1 MAKLTILGA
10 AESGIG
16 AAKLA
21 VKKDWEV
28 FVSDAGMIGQE
39 RKEVLSHIGVQ
50 WEEGAHSDRIF
61 EADLVVK
68 SPGITDKA
76 PIIKKMHEKGIPVI
90 SEIEFAS
97 RYTSATIVGITGSNG
112 KTTTSTLM
120 HHLLKKAGRDSILAG
135 NIGRSF
141 ADALAEREPEVFVLE
156 LSSFQLDGIVDF
168 RPDIAI
174 LLNITPDHL
183 DRYEYD
189 INQYA
194 DSKFRVAMN
203 QKESDV
209 FIYCDDDP
217 LILEGL
223 QKHELKG
230 QKIPFSIQH
239 SVPEGAWLENEELKF
254 LLNSEH
260 NTKLNTTLST
270 MSIYTLALQG
280 KHNLYN
286 SMAAGIAANV
296 LNVRSESV
304 RESFSDFQNVEH
316 RLELIG
322 KVNGVE
328 YINDSKATNVNATW
342 YALESMNNPV
352 VWVVGGVDKGNDYS
366 QLLDLV
372 REKVKAIVCLGKD
385 NKKIIAAFK
394 DVVPVIVETE
404 SAADS
409 VHQSSLVARPG
420 DTVLLSPCCASFDL
434 FENYEERGRMFKRA
448 VRSL

>member
-1 MAKLTILGA
+1 MGKLTVLDA

-21 VKKDWEV
+21 VKKDWKV
-28 FVSDAGMIGQE
+28 FVSDAGTISQK
-39 RKEVLSHIGVQ
+39 RKDVLSHIGVP
-50 WEEGAHSDRIF
+50 WEEEGHSDALF
-61 EADLVVK
+61 DTDLVVK
-68 SPGITDKA
+68 SPGIPDTAAVVLKL
-76 PIIKKMHEKGIPVI
+76 KGKGIEVI

-97 RYTSATIVGITGSNG
+97 RYTNATIVGVTGSNG
-112 KTTTSTLM
+112 KTTTSTLI
-120 HHLLKKAGRDSILAG
+120 HHILKKAGRDSVLAG

-141 ADALAEREPEVFVLE
+141 ADALAEREPEIFVLE
-156 LSSFQLDGIVDF
+156 LSSFQLDGTVHF

-189 INQYA
+189 LSRYA
-194 DSKFRVAMN
+194 DSKFRIAMN
-203 QKESDV
+203 QTAEDT

-217 LILEGL
+217 LILERL
-223 QKHELKG
+223 QNKELKARRM
-230 QKIPFSIQH
+230 PFSIQH
-239 SVPEGAWLENEELKF
+239 ILEQGAWLENEQLNF
-254 LLNSEH
+254 LINTSL
-260 NTKLNTTLST
+260 NTKLNT

-286 SMAAGIAANV
+286 SMAAGVAAQI
-296 LNVRSESV
+296 LNIRSESL
-304 RESFSDFQNVEH
+304 RDSFSDFQNIEH

-342 YALESMNNPV
+342 FALESMNKPV
-352 VWVVGGVDKGNDYS
+352 IWVVGGVDKGNDYS
-366 QLLDLV
+366 QLKDLV
-372 REKVKAIVCLGKD
+372 SEKVKAIICLGKD

-394 DVVPVIVETE
+394 DLVPVIIETE

-409 VHQSSLVARPG
+409 VYQSSRIAING

-434 FENYEERGRMFKRA
+434 FENYEERGRLFKRA
-448 VRSL
+448 VKAL

>member
-1 MAKLTILGA
+1 MAKLTVLGA

-21 VKKDWEV
+21 VKNGWEV
-28 FVSDAGMIGQE
+28 FVSDAGTITE
-39 RKEVLSHIGVQ
+39 KRKDVLSHIGAQ
-50 WEEGAHSDRIF
+50 WEEGNHSDRLF

-68 SPGITDKA
+68 SPGIPDKA
-76 PIIKKMHEKGIPVI
+76 ALVKKLQAKGISVI

-97 RYTSATIVGITGSNG
+97 RYTSATIIGITGSNG

-120 HHLLKKAGRDSILAG
+120 HHILQKAGRDSILAG
-135 NIGRSF
+135 NVGRSF
-141 ADALAEREPEVFVLE
+141 ADALTEREPEIFVLE
-156 LSSFQLDGIVDF
+156 LSSFQLDGITSF

-189 INQYA
+189 INKYA
-194 DSKFRVAMN
+194 DSKFRIGMN
-203 QKESDV
+203 QSPEDV

-217 LILEGL
+217 IILEGL
-223 QKHELKG
+223 QEHDLKS
-230 QKIPFSIQH
+230 QLIPFSIQH
-239 SVPEGAWLENEELKF
+239 KLKNGAWLENDELNF
-254 LLNSEH
+254 LLNTKH

-286 SMAAGIAANV
+286 SMAAGVAANV
-296 LNVRSESV
+296 LNVRSETV
-304 RESFSDFQNVEH
+304 RESFIDFQNVEH
-316 RLELIG
+316 RLELVG
-322 KVNGVE
+322 KVNAVE

-352 VWVVGGVDKGNDYS
+352 IWVVGGVDKGNDYS
-366 QLLDLV
+366 QLMDLV
-372 REKVKAIVCLGKD
+372 AEKVKAIVCLGKD
-385 NKKIIAAFK
+385 NEKIIAAFK
-394 DVVPVIVETE
+394 DIVPVIVETS
-404 SAADS
+404 SAADA
-409 VHQSSLVARPG
+409 VHQSSLIARPG

-448 VRSL
+448 VKAL